1 LIIFDFAG
9 QYGRSKDLLG
19 NDEVYQGSMEDSEL
33 MKNGQK
39 TKTLTNFN
47 VNMLKTLS
55 NFENKFE
62 C

>member
-1 LIIFDFAG
+1 MADP
-9 QYGRSKDLLG
+9 KDLLG

-33 MKNGQK
+33 MTNGQK
-39 TKTLTNFN
+39 TKFN

-55 NFENKFE
+55 NFEDKFE